1 MFYREALTVASIKIL
16 SDQNKELRYYFKLIK
31 DYGGFKP
38 FDLSGRNKV
47 FRIVDMDEEEKK
59 DKDAAF
65 DMMMASTGD
74 SNTTSSAAAAVVVA
88 TETIVEENAVVD
100 NKESSS
106 NSVTLTVDSK
116 EIVVDDD
123 DNNNNGMN
131 ALSGEDLVDEDFSLF
146 SQGVPSTGPMMM

>member
-1 MFYREALTVASIKIL
+1 MFCREALTVASIKIL

-59 DKDAAF
+59 DKVAAF

-74 SNTTSSAAAAVVVA
+74 SNTTSSAAVAVVVA
-88 TETIVEENAVVD
+88 TETIVEENVVVD
-100 NKESSS
+100 SKESSS

-116 EIVVDDD
+116 ETVVDDD
-123 DNNNNGMN
+123 KNGMN
-131 ALSGEDLVDEDFSLF
+131 ALSGEELVDEGFSLF
-146 SQGVPSTGPMMM
+146 SQDGPSTGPMMM

>member
-1 MFYREALTVASIKIL
+1 LFCREALTVASIKIL

-65 DMMMASTGD
+65 DVMMASTGD
-74 SNTTSSAAAAVVVA
+74 SNTTSSAAVAVVA
-88 TETIVEENAVVD
+88 TETIVEENVVVD
-100 NKESSS
+100 RKESSS

-116 EIVVDDD
+116 ETVVDDD
-123 DNNNNGMN
+123 KNGMN

-146 SQGVPSTGPMMM
+146 SQDGPSTGPMMM

>member
-1 MFYREALTVASIKIL
+1 MFCREALTVASIKIL

-74 SNTTSSAAAAVVVA
+74 SNTTSSAAAAAAVVA
-88 TETIVEENAVVD
+88 TATIVEKNVVVD

-116 EIVVDDD
+116 ENIVDD
-123 DNNNNGMN
+123 DNNDNGMN

-146 SQGVPSTGPMMM
+146 SQEGPSTGPMMM

>member
-1 MFYREALTVASIKIL
+1 MFCREALTVASIKIL

-65 DMMMASTGD
+65 DVMMASTGD
-74 SNTTSSAAAAVVVA
+74 SNTTSSAAVAVVVA
-88 TETIVEENAVVD
+88 TETIVEENVVVD
-100 NKESSS
+100 SKESSS

-116 EIVVDDD
+116 ETVVDDD
-123 DNNNNGMN
+123 KNGMN

-146 SQGVPSTGPMMM
+146 SQDGPSTGPMMM

>member
-1 MFYREALTVASIKIL
+1 MASMKIL
-16 SDQNKELRYYFKLIK
+16 REQNKELRYYFKLIK

-65 DMMMASTGD
+65 DVMMASTGD

-88 TETIVEENAVVD
+88 TETIVEENGIVD

-116 EIVVDDD
+116 EIIVD

-131 ALSGEDLVDEDFSLF
+131 VLSGEDLVDEDFSLF
-146 SQGVPSTGPMMM
+146 SQGGPSTGPMMM